1 MISDYNY
8 IQQIIRSISSVMDKI
23 ADGPGYGIYVRRYP
37 EDRISCHSKDLIK
50 YFSYINNSEI
60 NVVYVLTYDT
70 SYDGSHYNVRLYRAF
85 VDKQGI
91 VERFHY
97 AVNESDGIITIK
109 QSDMIGCDED
119 DMKISLCNVFTGN
132 RLDIEIPFISNKPK
146 SFIET
151 VNEMLKPD
159 ENGKTHFYLD
169 DLVRIRFRKDDVKY
183 AEILMNGINENGRFV
198 KCKDCG
204 RMTYFTHEHMGW
216 YKRKGLEVP
225 KRCEYCIHERKMH
238 KRG

>member
-1 MISDYNY
+1 MKSDYNY
-8 IQQIIRSISSVMDKI
+8 IQQIIRSIRLAMDKI
-23 ADGPGYGIYVRRYP
+23 TDISGCDIYVRRYP

-50 YFSYINNSEI
+50 YFKYINNNET

-70 SYDGSHYNVRLYRAF
+70 ARDGSHYNVRLYRAH
-85 VDKQGI
+85 VDGQGI

-97 AVNESDGIITIK
+97 VITESDGITIK
-109 QSDMIGCDED
+109 QSEMIGCDEND
-119 DMKISLCNVFTGN
+119 INISLYNVFTGN
-132 RLDIEIPFISNKPK
+132 RLDHEIPFISNKSK

-151 VNEMLKPD
+151 IESMMKPD
-159 ENGKTHFYLD
+159 KNGNTHFQLGYLE
-169 DLVRIRFRKDDVKY
+169 RIYFRKDDVQY
-183 AEILMNGINENGRFV
+183 AETLMNDINKNGKFI

-204 RMTYFTHEHMGW
+204 RMTYITNEHLNW

-238 KRG
+238 KHV